1 MASDLFGS
9 LGGLMKGL
17 SSIMPQ
23 DDPKTQLFKLQSEVS
38 DLQKQENDLYAEIG
52 RAAMEQYG
60 AEGFGETAQKLQLVQ
75 TNLAAAQQ
83 KLSEAQAAEEERKK
97 AEEAAAAERRR
108 AELAAREER
117 TCPSCGN
124 ENPEGTKFCQECGT
138 KLGQKNTCPSCGTA
152 NPMGVKFCQECGTRL
167 QGEAAPAACPACG
180 QENAPGTKFCGGCG
194 TRLEG

>member
-17 SSIMPQ
+17 SGLMPQ
-23 DDPKTQLFKLQSEVS
+23 DDPKTQLFKLQTEVS
-38 DLQKQENDLYAEIG
+38 DLQKQETDLYAQIG
-52 RAAMEQYG
+52 KAAVEQHG
-60 AEGFGETAQKLQLVQ
+60 LESFGETAQKLQLIQ
-75 TNLAAAQQ
+75 TNLATAQQ

-108 AELAAREER
+108 AELAAKAER
-117 TCPSCGN
+117 TCPSCGT

-138 KLGQKNTCPSCGTA
+138 KLGQKNTCPACGTE
-152 NPMGVKFCQECGTRL
+152 NPLGVKFCQECGAKL
-167 QGEAAPAACPACG
+167 QSEAGPAVCPACG

>member
-17 SSIMPQ
+17 SGLMPQ
-23 DDPKTQLFKLQSEVS
+23 DDPKTQLFKLQTEVS
-38 DLQKQENDLYAEIG
+38 DLQKQETDLYAEIG
-52 RAAMEQYG
+52 KAAVEQHG
-60 AEGFGETAQKLQLVQ
+60 LESFGETAQKLQLIQ

-117 TCPSCGN
+117 TCPDCGT
-124 ENPEGTKFCQECGT
+124 ENPEGTKFCQECGA
-138 KLGQKNTCPSCGTA
+138 KLQS
-152 NPMGVKFCQECGTRL
+152 
-167 QGEAAPAACPACG
+167 EAGPAVCPACG

-194 TRLEG
+194 ARLEG